1 MKNNFRYLSY
11 FLGIVCSIA
20 FLSCLD
26 EDYFLEQ
33 FEKKYNKQ
41 WEKLFGKM
49 DPEHDWNIIS
59 QIEAIVDVPAGGE
72 YTARIYTTHP
82 KDKRSRLVAQ
92 IPVEGTGSIRFDLE
106 KISKDV
112 YARVKDAQGKTA
124 FEGYFVIDGHEV
136 FISQDN
142 ARSGSISRAETTE
155 QVPDALSSLSK
166 ASTFNVASIYRDGA
180 NEWNEITWFDNNNT
194 NGLTKIDYDPIKYVV
209 SPGINGHDRINGI
222 EANEQLENIYN
233 SDNQNIAC
241 VKFKDFIYNIVRSG
255 GVFDEGG
262 SNLSSNTDNRRKEGM
277 SDKVVYV
284 TQSSGPV
291 ELSYVYG
298 NTGLHS
304 AMGYFYWKEGQDYQS
319 APKIVFMNNALPHHN
334 LKVSSPNRNNNS
346 PAWIDAIT
354 LEEINTGSNGY
365 GIAIGDANENNH
377 YVFGPKYKLVYYG
390 ENYDS
395 AGSYNF
401 PEGVHIGF
409 FLFTNYW
416 DKDYNSD
423 GSGSL
428 AWGCQSPMNIDLV
441 NPDNN
446 DGVTWGD
453 RILRPIFYS
462 IPDYNKE
469 NLEYYNYRTSQD
481 SKSNGPSSEFPVQN
495 GQGEISAVTYKYQGN
510 IILGFEDGVDKD
522 MNDILLLVEADV
534 LLEGENSGETEDFI
548 EEDNNYTEPEPEP
561 QSWIIACED
570 LGSIGDYDF
579 NDAVFK
585 VGYVAGSNQLT
596 VTPLASGGTYNI
608 EVLYKDTNIGEYV
621 GKGNC
626 DFHMLI
632 NENAG
637 KYDDGRWKQINDKEI
652 GTAGAEITITDESL
666 RSGFSL
672 ANGDYTNHG
681 FSVYV
686 EKNNGASITINQ
698 PMLGHK
704 APQMLVLPEYWIW
717 PYEGKIISAGYPDF
731 ESWTNKQNIK
741 PNWYTSPLIGQGLL
755 VSNDTSGYPSA
766 GGNSGNSGT
775 GSGSGSNG
783 NVTGD
788 GFPFYINDIQQENLP
803 LDDNN
808 NVVIP
813 TSYFNQ
819 SGDEIAFYGKD
830 LIIGFGDGTSY
841 RDANPVIIEITAE
854 MLKGKESIAFGLWCN
869 AADVEKICIKYGG
882 TGGGSTEPE
891 DPEDPETPEELPEDF
906 SISYTLNGS
915 GQNNLTIGNGIS
927 QDKDGYYYLTVPKSA
942 FSASGAKIDF
952 TIIGTKLVSGSILN
966 TYGKEHLSTFHYDP
980 NMGTNT
986 AIKVSLTAEQIAQLP
1001 EDQVKIYFW
1010 TGLSTVTAMNIG
1022 NMMPTSIPLTVD
1034 NQSQEALNVIKG
1046 DYGYYLLIQK
1056 SHFNGNAAAI
1066 DIALTG
1072 ESSVG
1077 GRIYTNSS
1085 NDEDH
1090 INFAAN
1096 ASETTIHQELTAEQ
1110 VAVLSDPVK
1119 VYFWN
1124 NDAQPVNCIHTVTGI
1139 TVTNAT
1145 TSSNS
1150 ITVTV
1155 NGESKPDLSVTKT
1168 TNDLDKIFIPIDY
1181 FTGNNGA
1188 TIYFTSDNIINEN
1201 GQGSQQGGGIKEG
1214 GFIDIVNNKLTLT
1227 QADISYNNTDQG
1239 GYVTIFLPNNN
1250 TYGITAITIVNHNSI
1265 PVTVNGDNKDALTIG
1280 QDGSYTIPLSSYGLG
1295 SNGATITFNGNA
1307 TIKINGNTYSFN
1319 SDWSYTVND
1328 NNNLTVEITNGTINS
1343 ITIVPKAA
1351 DTPSTGGITFTVDGN
1366 KQDDLTL
1373 TTYNGNPAIKFE
1385 KSLLGNNGATITFNS
1400 DSKINGIIYCGDGS
1414 NANITVYFE
1423 ANTSTKQMNL
1433 TASQVSNLPNDVYII
1448 FYEGSNAI
1456 KGISINKNTDSDNGT
1471 DDDVTDEEEITTDGI
1486 TISADGK
1493 TATISKSTIESK
1505 KGNNGITISV
1515 TVNSDGDNINFYIN
1529 TMFDLNKEGEQQA
1542 TIWMSGKPDTDTIN
1556 IPYSNLTNA
1565 TNGIKVAF
1573 QNNNSTII
1581 SISIQGY

>member
-11 FLGIVCSIA
+11 FLGIICSIA

-142 ARSGSISRAETTE
+142 ARSGSISRAETNE
-155 QVPDALSSLSK
+155 PVPQALSSLND
-166 ASTFNVASIYRDGA
+166 ASTLDVAPIYRDGA
-180 NEWNEITWFDNNNT
+180 NEWHEITWFDNKNDT
-194 NGLTKIDYDPIKYVV
+194 SGLTKIYYGTIKYVV
-209 SPGINGHDRINGI
+209 SEGINGHDRIDGI
-222 EANEQLENIYN
+222 GADEQLGNIYN
-233 SDNQNIAC
+233 SDNHNQDNITC

-262 SNLSSNTDNRRKEGM
+262 GNLSSNTDNRRKEGM

-304 AMGYFYWKEGQDYQS
+304 AMGYFYWKEGQDYHK
-319 APKIVFMNNALPHHN
+319 APKIVFINNALPHHN
-334 LKVSSPNRNNNS
+334 LKVSSQNNNS
-346 PAWIDAIT
+346 SAWNDAIK
-354 LEEINTGSNGY
+354 LEDINTGSMGY
-365 GIAIGDANENNH
+365 GIAIGDANDNNY

-390 ENYDS
+390 ENYES
-395 AGSYNF
+395 PGSYNF

-416 DKDYNSD
+416 DKDYNDD

-428 AWGCQSPMNIDLV
+428 AWGCQSPMNT
-441 NPDNN
+441 N
-446 DGVTWGD
+446 DGLRD

-481 SKSNGPSSEFPVQN
+481 SKPNGPSTEFPVQN

-548 EEDNNYTEPEPEP
+548 EEDKNYTEPEPGP

-570 LGSIGDYDF
+570 LGNIGDYDF

-608 EVLYKDTNIGEYV
+608 EVLYKGTNIGEYADK
-621 GKGNC
+621 GKC
-626 DFHMLI
+626 DFHKLI

-686 EKNNGASITINQ
+686 EKNKGASVTINQ
-698 PMLGHK
+698 PMLDHK

-741 PNWYTSPLIGQGLL
+741 PNWYTSPLTGQGLL
-755 VSNDTSGYPSA
+755 VSDDTSGYPSA

-775 GSGSGSNG
+775 GSGSGGGDATQGVALTING
-783 NVTGD
+783 EHISYLTENSQQYTFNKSLLSGTEATISLISE
-788 GFPFYINDIQQENLP
+788 GNDIQAAIAIINTEGK
-803 LDDNN
+803 DRKDINN
-808 NVVIP
+808 KTITIAIESLTDPVVIYKYYSDSP
-813 TSYFNQ
+813 LTGIS
-819 SGDEIAFYGKD
+819 
-830 LIIGFGDGTSY
+830 
-841 RDANPVIIEITAE
+841 ITT
-854 MLKGKESIAFGLWCN
+854 N
-869 AADVEKICIKYGG
+869 G

-891 DPEDPETPEELPEDF
+891 EPEDPETPEELPEDF

-915 GQNNLTIGNGIS
+915 GQNNLTIENNGIS

-952 TIIGTKLVSGSILN
+952 TISGTKLVSGSFLN
-966 TYGKEHLSTFHYDP
+966 TDGKEHLATFHYDP

-1010 TGLSTVTAMNIG
+1010 TGLSTVTSMNIG

-1046 DYGYYLLIQK
+1046 DYGYYLLIPK

-1096 ASETTIHQELTAEQ
+1096 ASETTIHQELRAEQ

-1214 GFIDIVNNKLTLT
+1214 GTFIDIVNNKLTLT
-1227 QADISYNNTDQG
+1227 QADISYNNTNQG

-1265 PVTVNGDNKDALTIG
+1265 PVTVNGNNKDALTID

-1295 SNGATITFNGNA
+1295 NYGATITFNGNA
-1307 TIKINGNTYSFN
+1307 TIQINGQSQTINGSWNYEVSSSSYS
-1319 SDWSYTVND
+1319 SLSVT
-1328 NNNLTVEITNGTINS
+1328 ITSGTINS
-1343 ITIVPKAA
+1343 IVI
-1351 DTPSTGGITFTVDGN
+1351 IN
-1366 KQDDLTL
+1366 KQNQSGGGS
-1373 TTYNGNPAIKFE
+1373 TT
-1385 KSLLGNNGATITFNS
+1385 
-1400 DSKINGIIYCGDGS
+1400 DW
-1414 NANITVYFE
+1414 
-1423 ANTSTKQMNL
+1423 MN
-1433 TASQVSNLPNDVYII
+1433 Y
-1448 FYEGSNAI
+1448 Y
-1456 KGISINKNTDSDNGT
+1456 
-1471 DDDVTDEEEITTDGI
+1471 DDDNKIAKI
-1486 TISADGK
+1486 P
-1493 TATISKSTIESK
+1493 KSSLPI
-1505 KGNNGITISV
+1505 GNNGINVTVTISGTANV
-1515 TVNSDGDNINFYIN
+1515 VFNEDDSGENTNKYVWTTNTSTTNINNDFLSKI
-1529 TMFDLNKEGEQQA
+1529 TDDVLIKIEGSVSI
-1542 TIWMSGKPDTDTIN
+1542 TN
-1556 IPYSNLTNA
+1556 IE
-1565 TNGIKVAF
+1565 
-1573 QNNNSTII
+1573 I
-1581 SISIQGY
+1581 SAAN